1 MNQEL
6 FVCMCAPVCNL
17 FRAPRNRCAY
27 FCVREIVCMCVIDVL
42 VMRGLNAAKSSN
54 CEKKKCSPGNFVFPY
69 CCMSPLKFTLFF
81 FYYILCFWIFHTSAE
96 ISGVI
101 TYLHAFD
108 FTGLYKSPLSEKLS
122 FLLQRPTCTWVCV
135 YSSCLQL
142 NFLSVYFLECRLTG
156 KVFISVNH

>member
-54 CEKKKCSPGNFVFPY
+54 CERNAALGILFSLIAVCHLSN
-69 CCMSPLKFTLFF
+69 SLFF
-81 FYYILCFWIFHTSAE
+81 FL
-96 ISGVI
+96 
-101 TYLHAFD
+101 LHFV
-108 FTGLYKSPLSEKLS
+108 L
-122 FLLQRPTCTWVCV
+122 
-135 YSSCLQL
+135 L
-142 NFLSVYFLECRLTG
+142 NFSYLSRDKWGDYLLTCIRFYRL
-156 KVFISVNH
+156 V

>member
-54 CEKKKCSPGNFVFPY
+54 CERNAALGILFSLIAVCHLSN
-69 CCMSPLKFTLFF
+69 SLFF
-81 FYYILCFWIFHTSAE
+81 FF
-96 ISGVI
+96 I
-101 TYLHAFD
+101 TFCA
-108 FTGLYKSPLSEKLS
+108 SE
-122 FLLQRPTCTWVCV
+122 F
-135 YSSCLQL
+135 
-142 NFLSVYFLECRLTG
+142 
-156 KVFISVNH
+156 FIPQPR